1 MARRNMELKL
11 ISMDRVYSPVPF
23 DKLVQLATQ
32 GRLSPDD
39 LVRPVGTQTWYPV
52 SEVPALAASL
62 PQPALA
68 QAAAEGGPVV
78 DVEGAA
84 GERWVPRPPAS
95 RAEEAEMDMAPMIDV
110 TFLLLIFFM
119 LSNSMANPTP
129 MDVPAA
135 VHGRGVTLEGQQQIL
150 LDQEGDYYFGNV
162 ASDQNRA
169 ESLEALIEE
178 VQTNADAADAALDV
192 IINAHKKLSYVRVR
206 ELVEQLGTVEGLGD
220 VMLGVEEELE

>member
-1 MARRNMELKL
+1 MARRNMELKVVSL
-11 ISMDRVYSPVPF
+11 NRVYRPVPF

-32 GRLSPDD
+32 GRLSPQD
-39 LVRPVGTQTWYPV
+39 LVRPVGTETWYPV

-62 PQPALA
+62 PQPVFART
-68 QAAAEGGPVV
+68 AAEGGPVV
-78 DVEGAA
+78 DLEGAA
-84 GERWVPRPPAS
+84 RDRWIPRPSAL
-95 RAEEAEMDMAPMIDV
+95 RAEEPAMDMAPMIDV

-150 LDQEGDYYFGNV
+150 LDQEGSYYLGNV
-162 ASDQNRA
+162 ASEENRA

-178 VQTNADAADAALDV
+178 VQGNADASSATLDV
-192 IINAHKKLSYVRVR
+192 IINAHKKLSYVRIR
-206 ELVEQLGTVEGLGD
+206 ELVEQLGNVQGLGD